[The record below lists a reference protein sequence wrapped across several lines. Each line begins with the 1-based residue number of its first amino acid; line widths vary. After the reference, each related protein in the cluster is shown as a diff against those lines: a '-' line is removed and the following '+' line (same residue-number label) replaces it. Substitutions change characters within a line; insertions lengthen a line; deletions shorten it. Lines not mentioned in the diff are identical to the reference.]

1 MSLNALRAE
10 PREKPESASERRLH
24 AVSAPG
30 RRRRPRL
37 AYALLAVGGVALI
50 GIAQMALSLASTQ
63 DSFVLADLNAKQHA
77 LSLEKQAMQDELV
90 GLSSPQSLASK
101 AASLGLVVAGS
112 ASYLRLSDGAVLG
125 VKDGAGWVSTVD
137 PNGSTKV
144 GNALIDAPKAAD
156 PTTKGGAA
164 SGAAGEDAADA
175 DAAEKKPESNLPPSL
190 DDGLPIPQTH

>member
-10 PREKPESASERRLH
+10 PREKPDSASERRLH
-24 AVSAPG
+24 ALSVPG

-37 AYALLAVGGVALI
+37 AYALLAVAGVALI
-50 GIAQMALSLASTQ
+50 GIAQMGLSLASTQ
-63 DSFVLADLNAKQHA
+63 DSFVLADLNAQQRA

-125 VKDGAGWVSTVD
+125 VADAPGWISTVD
-137 PNGSTKV
+137 PNGPTKV
-144 GNALIDAPKAAD
+144 GNALIDAPKTDAPATGTDTGSGTAGAD
-156 PTTKGGAA
+156 TAET
-164 SGAAGEDAADA
+164 
-175 DAAEKKPESNLPPSL
+175 DAAEKKPEPNLPPSL

>member
-24 AVSAPG
+24 ALGAPG
-30 RRRRPRL
+30 RKRRPRL
-37 AYALLAVGGVALI
+37 AYALLAVAGVAVI
-50 GIAQMALSLASTQ
+50 GILQMGLSLASTQ
-63 DSFVLADLNAKQHA
+63 DSFVLADLNAKQRA

-125 VKDGAGWVSTVD
+125 VKDGAGWTSTVD
-137 PNGSTKV
+137 PNGPTKV
-144 GNALIDAPKAAD
+144 GNALIDAPKTPD
-156 PTTKGGAA
+156 PVVK
-164 SGAAGEDAADA
+164 SGAATETAGSDAA
-175 DAAEKKPESNLPPSL
+175 KTKPEPDLPPSL
-190 DDGLPIPQTH
+190 NDGLPTPQTH

>member
-24 AVSAPG
+24 ALSAPG

-125 VKDGAGWVSTVD
+125 VKDGAGWISTVD
-137 PNGSTKV
+137 PNGPTKV
-144 GNALIDAPKAAD
+144 GNALIDAPKAD
-156 PTTKGGAA
+156 PSAKSGAA
-164 SGAAGEDAADA
+164 SGAAGADAAES

>member
-10 PREKPESASERRLH
+10 PQEKPDSASERRLH
-24 AVSAPG
+24 ALSAPG

-37 AYALLAVGGVALI
+37 AYALLAVGGVAVI
-50 GIAQMALSLASTQ
+50 GIAQMGLSLASTQ

-125 VKDGAGWVSTVD
+125 VKDGTGWISTVD
-137 PNGSTKV
+137 PNGPTKV
-144 GNALIDAPKAAD
+144 GNALLDASKTEDPAA
-156 PTTKGGAA
+156 KGGAA
-164 SGAAGEDAADA
+164 ADGEKS
-175 DAAEKKPESNLPPSL
+175 DAAEKKTESALPPSL
-190 DDGLPIPQTH
+190 DDGLPTPQTH

>member
-24 AVSAPG
+24 ALSAPG

-37 AYALLAVGGVALI
+37 AYAMLAVGGVALI
-50 GIAQMALSLASTQ
+50 GILQMGLSLASTQ
-63 DSFVLADLNAKQHA
+63 DSFVLADLNAKQRA

-101 AASLGLVVAGS
+101 AASLGLAVAGS

-125 VKDGAGWVSTVD
+125 VADAPGWISTVD
-137 PNGSTKV
+137 PNGPTKV
-144 GNALIDAPKAAD
+144 GNALLDAPKTEEPAAKD
-156 PTTKGGAA
+156 GAA
-164 SGAAGEDAADA
+164 SDAAGTE
-175 DAAEKKPESNLPPSL
+175 AAEKKNDPALPPSL

>member
-10 PREKPESASERRLH
+10 PREKPGSASERRLH
-24 AVSAPG
+24 ALSAPG

-37 AYALLAVGGVALI
+37 AYALLAVTGVAVI
-50 GIAQMALSLASTQ
+50 GIVQMGLSLASTQ
-63 DSFVLADLNAKQHA
+63 DSFVLADLNAKQRA

-112 ASYLRLSDGAVLG
+112 ASYLRLSDGAILG
-125 VKDGAGWVSTVD
+125 VADEPGWTSTVN
-137 PNGSTKV
+137 PNGPTKV
-144 GNALIDAPKAAD
+144 GNALLDAPKPEKPAAR
-156 PTTKGGAA
+156 GGAA
-164 SGAAGEDAADA
+164 SEAAET
-175 DAAEKKPESNLPPSL
+175 DAAEKKTDPALPPSL